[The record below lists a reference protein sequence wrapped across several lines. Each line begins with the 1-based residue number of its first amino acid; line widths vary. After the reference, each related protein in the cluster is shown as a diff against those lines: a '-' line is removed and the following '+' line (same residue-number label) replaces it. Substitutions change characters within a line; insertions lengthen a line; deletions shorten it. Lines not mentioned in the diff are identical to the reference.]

1 MASSRKSRSD
11 AGILSLS
18 RALLQNVM
26 GLNAQTTAKVMKLI
40 RNSGQLQDLKQNMR
54 GMNSMAYRRINQVV
68 DVVIKDA
75 QKKNKGGKK
84 EGNQDEE
91 KAAQKKA
98 VNESFINYLLS
109 EIQMDSETIRT
120 DPQAKKDAIKLT
132 RANDAQAVSLEKRMG
147 REKLQRDRKSIA
159 DESDPKKKAQRRQIM
174 QREKQLQGLKDEV
187 SGKDPNAPD
196 DAGGATM

>member
-11 AGILSLS
+11 AGIL
-18 RALLQNVM
+18 ALTKAVLQNVM
-26 GLNAQTTAKVMKLI
+26 GLSPQTAGKVMKLI

-54 GMNSMAYRRINQVV
+54 GMNSMAYRRLNQVV

-84 EGNQDEE
+84 DEE

-98 VNESFINYLLS
+98 VNESFINYLLN
-109 EIQMDSETIRT
+109 ELQMDSEAIRQ
-120 DPQAKKDAIKLT
+120 DPEQKRDAIKLT
-132 RANDAQAVSLEKRMG
+132 RANDSQAASLEKRMG

-159 DESDPKKKAQRRQIM
+159 DETDPKKKAQRRQIM